1 MRRQLA
7 PVLAAAALL
16 LGACAA
22 VPKYPALPPPLES
35 APSTAQPGQPA
46 PATWYQPLQTD
57 ALSKW
62 DRAGLGVLFATQ
74 YGFTDEV
81 TKVKTDVDMVTGPE
95 IQVRP
100 LEASLPAVYFTKGP
114 GFYGFTYGKMEFGF
128 DGFPPIKTNVLG
140 LYEGVRV
147 PITLADFK
155 GPDIQLFLI
164 PGLTLQV
171 LYMSGKSDLD
181 PSAGGFKMDYGLLA
195 GGSLNG
201 AGIGIAV
208 GDWLVLEADFWK
220 WGWTYVDFSMKRPDG
235 KDQTGS
241 FSAFSS
247 GKSPVLFARVMF

>member
-1 MRRQLA
+1 MA
-7 PVLAAAALL
+7 
-16 LGACAA
+16 
-22 VPKYPALPPPLES
+22 KY
-35 APSTAQPGQPA
+35 
-46 PATWYQPLQTD
+46 
-57 ALSKW
+57 
-62 DRAGLGVLFATQ
+62 DRAGLGLLFATK

-81 TKVKTDVDMVTGPE
+81 VKVKTDLSDSTKEE

-114 GFYGFTYGKMEFGF
+114 GFYGFTYGEMEFGF
-128 DGFPPIKTNVLG
+128 GGEAPIKTTVLG

-171 LYMSGKSDLD
+171 LYMSGESDLYG
-181 PSAGGFKMDYGLLA
+181 SMGGYKMDYGLLA

-235 KDQTGS
+235 LYQTGT

-247 GKSPVLFARVMF
+247 GKSPVLFARVKF